1 VKVLIIDDSPEAT
14 AVARARLTKEENLTV
29 LCADGGRRGLEML
42 KVEKPDLVLLDVD
55 MPDIS
60 GFDLC
65 RTMKSDP
72 ELCMIPIIF
81 LTGST
86 SAEDKV
92 RGLDLGAVD
101 YVSKPFDAFELRARV
116 RAALRTKHF
125 QDLLI
130 EYAHI
135 DPLTLLPNRRAL
147 QERLAQEW
155 DRLLRHGGRVAFVM
169 ADLDHFKRVNDT
181 YGHSIGDRVLQEAA
195 RVIQG
200 QCRKIDLPVRY
211 GGEEFAVVVPEA
223 TALEASNLAERCRAE
238 IENAAVKAG
247 AETARTTASFGV
259 SDSDGVSSPEGLIE
273 LADRALFQ
281 AKQSGR
287 NAVRIAVPDAVP
299 GPLGGHRRS
308 PPVFVADAAA
318 GGRPSES

>member
-1 VKVLIIDDSPEAT
+1 VKVLIIDDSPEAI

-29 LCADGGRRGLEML
+29 LCADGGRSGLEML
-42 KVEKPDLVLLDVD
+42 KAEKPDLILLDVD

-65 RTMKSDP
+65 RTIKSDL

-81 LTGST
+81 LTGS
-86 SAEDKV
+86 SNAEDKV

-101 YVSKPFDAFELRARV
+101 YISKPFDAFELRARV

-135 DPLTLLPNRRAL
+135 DPLTSLPNRRAL

-155 DRLLRHGGRVAFVM
+155 DRILRHGGRLSFIMV
-169 ADLDHFKRVNDT
+169 DLDHFKRINDA
-181 YGHSIGDRVLQEAA
+181 YGHSIGDRVLQEVA
-195 RVIQG
+195 RVLQG
-200 QCRKIDLPVRY
+200 QCRKIDLPTRY
-211 GGEEFAVVVPEA
+211 GGEEFAIVVPGA
-223 TALEASNLAERCRAE
+223 ASLDAARLAERCRGD
-238 IENAAVKAG
+238 IEKVAVKAG
-247 AETARTTASFGV
+247 DATAGITASFGV
-259 SDSDGVSSPEGLIE
+259 SDSDGVGSTDAMIE

-281 AKQSGR
+281 AKESGR
-287 NAVRIAVPDAVP
+287 NTVRIAVPDAQP
-299 GPLGGHRRS
+299 S
-308 PPVFVADAAA
+308 AAA
-318 GGRPSES
+318 PPARPSES

>member
-1 VKVLIIDDSPEAT
+1 MKVLIIDDSSEAI
-14 AVARARLTKEENLTV
+14 AVAKARLAKEENLTV
-29 LCADGGRRGLEML
+29 LSAEGGRSGLEMI
-42 KVEKPDLVLLDVD
+42 KAEKPDLVLLDVD
-55 MPDIS
+55 MPDVS

-86 SAEDKV
+86 GAEDKV

-101 YVSKPFDAFELRARV
+101 YISKPFDAFELRARV
-116 RAALRTKHF
+116 RAALRTKHL

-130 EYAHI
+130 EYAQI
-135 DPLTLLPNRRAL
+135 DPLTSLPNRRAL

-195 RVIQG
+195 RVLQG
-200 QCRKIDLPVRY
+200 QCRKVDLPVRY
-211 GGEEFAVVVPEA
+211 GGEEFAIVAPEV
-223 TALEASNLAERCRAE
+223 TALDAANLAERCRAE
-238 IENAAVKAG
+238 IENAAVKVG
-247 AETARTTASFGV
+247 DETVKVTASFGV

-287 NAVRIAVPDAVP
+287 NTIRTAT
-299 GPLGGHRRS
+299 
-308 PPVFVADAAA
+308 ADAQPSASA
-318 GGRPSES
+318 PPARPAEP